1 MRLAIAALVLTM
13 ASWVIGSACA
23 EQSLIV
29 ADHAWARA
37 TPKSASNGAAYV
49 TLANRG
55 TSEDRLLGATSPAAQ
70 SIQFHSEVN
79 ENGVMKMR
87 ELPAID
93 VRPGASVVLKPGGIH
108 MMMIGLKQQLN
119 EGETVALT
127 LMFEK
132 AGAVEVTARI
142 GKVAAMDDPD
152 KKTDSGN

>member
-1 MRLAIAALVLTM
+1 
-13 ASWVIGSACA
+13 
-23 EQSLIV
+23 
-29 ADHAWARA
+29 
-37 TPKSASNGAAYV
+37 
-49 TLANRG
+49 
-55 TSEDRLLGATSPAAQ
+55 
-70 SIQFHSEVN
+70 
-79 ENGVMKMR
+79 
-87 ELPAID
+87 
-93 VRPGASVVLKPGGIH
+93 VVLKPGGIH

>member
-13 ASWVIGSACA
+13 ASWVIGSSGA

-29 ADHAWARA
+29 AEHAWARA
-37 TPKSASNGAAYV
+37 TPKGAPNGAAYV

-152 KKTDSGN
+152 KKTNSGN